1 MARKDG
7 SGVKHS
13 KKSNKK
19 DNKKFNP
26 YSQKTARM
34 KEELLLKKKKLPPPL
49 VPKETPKDTK
59 P

>member
-7 SGVKHS
+7 NGVKHS

-19 DNKKFNP
+19 ENKKFNP

-34 KEELLLKKKKLPPPL
+34 KEELLLKKKKLPLPP
-49 VPKETPKDTK
+49 VPKETPKDT
-59 P
+59 